1 MGLKEWASS
10 LIEKFN
16 PAQAIIERAE
26 GTSKTSVPGYV
37 KITSAYDDVE
47 VLRRGIDMLVNG
59 AASFDFTVTEKING
73 VTPVI
78 NGIRKTKLHNLLNF
92 QPNLY
97 QDTNKFR
104 RQLYTDLVLEGNAF
118 IYYDGAYLYVLPA
131 VHMEIFPDKKTF
143 VKKYKYMGDI
153 EFLPEEIIHVADNSS
168 ESNYRGTSPL
178 HSTTATLETRKK
190 MLKFQDNFFNNGAV
204 PGLVLKSPNVLGEKI
219 KQRLIESWLR
229 EYNPQ
234 RGGKRPMVLDG
245 GLDVAKLSDVNF
257 KELDFEQ
264 SIDNKD
270 DDLLM
275 ALGVPSILLK
285 GGNNANISPNLRLFY
300 LETVLPKVR
309 QVTSAFERF
318 FGYNLE
324 EETAK
329 VSALQPDM
337 KEAAAY
343 FTTLVN
349 GGVITPNEARQE
361 LRYESIVGHDD
372 LRIPANIAGSAADPS
387 QGGRPAGDNKPNGNN
402 Q

>member
-1 MGLKEWASS
+1 M
-10 LIEKFN
+10 EKLN
-16 PAQAIIERAE
+16 PAQPAIERGE
-26 GTSKTSVPGYV
+26 GSSKAPVPGYV
-37 KITSAYDDVE
+37 TIQRAFDEVE
-47 VLRRGIDMLVNG
+47 VLRRGIDMIVNG
-59 AASFDFTVTEKING
+59 AASFDINVTEKING
-73 VTPVI
+73 ITPVVP
-78 NGIRKTKLHNLLNF
+78 GIRKTKVHTLLNF
-92 QPNLY
+92 QPNPY
-97 QDTNKFR
+97 QDMNKFR

-118 IYYDGAYLYVLPA
+118 IYFDGGFLYVLPA
-131 VHMEIFPDKKTF
+131 VNMEIFPDKKTF
-143 VKKYKYMGDI
+143 VKGYRYSG
-153 EFLPEEIIHVADNSS
+153 EVTFTSEEIIHISDNSA
-168 ESNYRGTSPL
+168 ESIYRGTTVLKSI
-178 HSTTATLETRKK
+178 SATLETRKK
-190 MLKFQDNFFNNGAV
+190 MLKFQDNFFANGAV
-204 PGLVLKSPNVLGEKI
+204 PGLVLKSPNVLGDKI

-245 GLDVAKLSDVNF
+245 GLDISSISDVNF
-257 KELDFEQ
+257 KELDFES

-270 DDLLM
+270 DDVLM

-285 GGNNANISPNLRLFY
+285 GGNNANITPNLRLLY
-300 LETVLPKVR
+300 LETILPKVR

-337 KEAAAY
+337 KESAGY

-349 GGVITPNEARQE
+349 GGVISPNEARKE
-361 LRYESIVGHDD
+361 LRYEPIAGHDD

-387 QGGRPAGDNKPNGNN
+387 QGGKPAGENKPNGKN

>member
-1 MGLKEWASS
+1 MGLKDWI
-10 LIEKFN
+10 LEKLN
-16 PAQAIIERAE
+16 PAQEVIMRGE

-37 KITSAYDDVE
+37 TITKAYDDVE
-47 VLRRGIDMLVNG
+47 VLRRGIDMIVNG
-59 AASFDFTVTEKING
+59 AASFDFTVAEKING
-73 VTPVI
+73 LSPVV
-78 NGIRKTKLHNLLNF
+78 NGIRKSKLHNLMNY
-92 QPNLY
+92 QPNMY
-97 QDTNKFR
+97 QDANKFR
-104 RQLYTDLVLEGNAF
+104 RQLYTDLILEGNAF
-118 IYYDGAYLYVLPA
+118 VYYDGGYLYVLPA
-131 VHMEIFPDKKTF
+131 VHMEIFPDKKTY
-143 VKKYKYMGDI
+143 VKKYRYSGEVD
-153 EFLPEEIIHVADNSS
+153 FTPDEIIHISDNSA
-168 ESNYRGTSPL
+168 ESIYRGTTVL
-178 HSTTATLETRKK
+178 KSTTATLETRKK
-190 MLKFQDNFFNNGAV
+190 MLKFQDNFFTNGAV

-245 GLDVAKLSDVNF
+245 GLDISTISDVSF
-257 KELDFEQ
+257 KELDFES

-337 KEAAAY
+337 KEAASY

-349 GGVITPNEARQE
+349 GGVITPNEARKE

>member
-1 MGLKEWASS
+1 MGIKDWIL
-10 LIEKFN
+10 EKLN
-16 PAQAIIERAE
+16 PAQTVIERGE
-26 GTSKTSVPGYV
+26 GTSKPAVPGYV
-37 KITSAYDDVE
+37 TITKAYDDVE
-47 VLRRGIDMLVNG
+47 VLRRGIDMIVNG
-59 AASFDFTVTEKING
+59 AASFDFTVAEKVNG
-73 VTPVI
+73 LSPVF
-78 NGIRKTKLHNLLNF
+78 NGIRKTKLHNLMNY
-92 QPNLY
+92 QPNPY
-97 QDTNKFR
+97 QDANKFR

-118 IYYDGAYLYVLPA
+118 IYYDGAFLYVLPA

-143 VKKYKYMGDI
+143 VKKYKYSGEID
-153 EFLPEEIIHVADNSS
+153 FTPEEIIHISENSA
-168 ESNYRGTSPL
+168 ESIYRGTTVL
-178 HSTTATLETRKK
+178 KSTSGTLETRKK
-190 MLKFQDNFFNNGAV
+190 MLKFQDNFFANGAV
-204 PGLVLKSPNVLGEKI
+204 PGLVLKSPNVLGDKI

-245 GLDVAKLSDVNF
+245 GLDISKISDVNF

-300 LETVLPKVR
+300 METVLPKVR

-324 EETAK
+324 EEAAK

-337 KEAAAY
+337 KEAAGY

-349 GGVITPNEARQE
+349 GGVITPNEARKE

-387 QGGRPAGDNKPNGNN
+387 QGGKPAGDNKPNGNN